1 MAMFLSVVAG
11 EKTTPNIFPARKA
24 LDACREVTSYVHR
37 WCQVKEVSQGS
48 SSLGLNK

>member
-24 LDACREVTSYVHR
+24 VDACREVLGGARVRRCHR
-37 WCQVKEVSQGS
+37 
-48 SSLGLNK
+48 GLLH